1 MSCENDPFLLTCG
14 LYSLF
19 STEVNE
25 RYCNPHLNSGNI
37 QFLLHLTSPLVV
49 NILRDLDYYS
59 LSLRLTLPPF
69 HLLPAKLEAILL
81 QEFALI
87 NRDNKLWETIRQDS
101 SEVELSPRKYIL
113 FKYLLATI
121 SGWKVRYGGGSVSRC
136 HQTGEFDL
144 FPFILTVS
152 LRNRKGK
159 DCERKLYYIIIMS
172 KIIRIGEMLYHQL
185 LRQSMFP
192 LIYN

>member
-1 MSCENDPFLLTCG
+1 M
-14 LYSLF
+14 
-19 STEVNE
+19 NE

-59 LSLRLTLPPF
+59 LSLSSILPPF

-101 SEVELSPRKYIL
+101 SEVELSQSEYIL
-113 FKYLLATI
+113 LFYL
-121 SGWKVRYGGGSVSRC
+121 
-136 HQTGEFDL
+136 
-144 FPFILTVS
+144 
-152 LRNRKGK
+152 N
-159 DCERKLYYIIIMS
+159 
-172 KIIRIGEMLYHQL
+172 
-185 LRQSMFP
+185 
-192 LIYN
+192 IYW